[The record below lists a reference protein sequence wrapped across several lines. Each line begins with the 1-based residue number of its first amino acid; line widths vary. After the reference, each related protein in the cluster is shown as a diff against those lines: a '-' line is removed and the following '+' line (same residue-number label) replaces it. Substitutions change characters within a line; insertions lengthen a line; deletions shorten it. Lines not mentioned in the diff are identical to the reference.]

1 MLQLRTRN
9 LKPPLLGEILR
20 RREPLCQ
27 IRQHSR
33 GVSHLMLTEEIQQ
46 MVSQYVMNTYD
57 RFPLAITRGR
67 GCRVY
72 DAEGREYLDCVA
84 GIAVNTLG
92 YGHPDLVAAIERQV
106 RHLIHTSNLYYTE
119 NQGQL
124 ARRLVEQSFA
134 DKVFFCNSG
143 AEANEAAIKLARRY
157 AHQHFGPSRS
167 EIITMVNSFHGRTMA
182 TLTATGQTKVQ
193 EGFEPLLPG
202 FTYVPL
208 NNIESLEKAL
218 SDRTAA
224 VMLELIQ
231 GEGGVVVANQAYL
244 RAVRDLC
251 SQRDIVLIVDE
262 VQTGMGRTGTL
273 FAYDQFGIQPDV
285 MTLAKGLGGGLPI
298 GACLATDKVAKVF
311 EPGSHASTFGGNP
324 LACAAALEVLQIL
337 LEGGELERS
346 GEKGAYLEKG
356 LRALKERIPLIKDVR
371 GMGLLQGIE
380 LSIDGKPI
388 VMDCLARR
396 VIINC
401 TMGRVLRLVP
411 PLIIQIG
418 EIDHL
423 LTVLSDVLTK
433 QLNNTK
439 H

>member
-1 MLQLRTRN
+1 
-9 LKPPLLGEILR
+9 
-20 RREPLCQ
+20 
-27 IRQHSR
+27 
-33 GVSHLMLTEEIQQ
+33 MLTEEIQQ
-46 MVSQYVMNTYD
+46 IVSQYVMNTYD

-67 GCRVY
+67 GCHVY

-106 RHLIHTSNLYYTE
+106 RHLMHTSNLYYT
-119 NQGQL
+119 QPQAQL
-124 ARRLVEQSFA
+124 ARRLVEHSFA

-157 AHQHFGPSRS
+157 AHQHHGPDRS
-167 EIITMVNSFHGRTMA
+167 EIITMLNSFHGRTLA
-182 TLTATGQTKVQ
+182 TLTATGQTKVH

-202 FTYVPL
+202 FTYVSL
-208 NNIESLEKAL
+208 NNFEALEEVV

-231 GEGGVVVANQAYL
+231 GEGGVVVADQAYL

-251 SQRDIVLIVDE
+251 SQKDILLIVDE
-262 VQTGMGRTGTL
+262 VQTGIGRTGML
-273 FAYDQFGIQPDV
+273 FAYEQFGIQPDV

-311 EPGSHASTFGGNP
+311 GPGSHASTFGGNP
-324 LACAAALEVLQIL
+324 LACAAALEVLRIL
-337 LEGGELERS
+337 LEGGELDRS
-346 GEKGAYLEKG
+346 REKGAYLEKG
-356 LRALKERIPLIKDVR
+356 LRALKERNSLIKDVR
-371 GMGLLQGIE
+371 GMGLLQGAE
-380 LSIDGKPI
+380 LTIDGKPI

-396 VIINC
+396 VMINC
-401 TMGRVLRLVP
+401 TMGCVIRLVP
-411 PLIIQIG
+411 PLIIQTG

-423 LTVLSDVLTK
+423 LTVLSEVLTK
-433 QLNNTK
+433 QLNHAK